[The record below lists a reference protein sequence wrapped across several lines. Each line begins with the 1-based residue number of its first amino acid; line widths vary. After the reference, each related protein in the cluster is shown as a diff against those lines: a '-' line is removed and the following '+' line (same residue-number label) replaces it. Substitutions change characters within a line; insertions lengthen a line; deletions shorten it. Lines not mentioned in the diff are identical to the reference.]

1 MRELLTSKAI
11 PAPKFRYTP
20 CVKTGPFYTVS
31 GMVALDLATGALIS
45 GGVTAQTRRILQNL
59 QDAMPDYGVSFQ
71 HMVCARIY
79 TTAFAQFNEINAVW
93 EEFFDNVAPP
103 ARTSVGVSALP
114 LGALVEI
121 EFAFYRTTQEEGNT
135 P

>member
-1 MRELLTSKAI
+1 MRELLSSPRI

-31 GMVALDLATGALIS
+31 GMVALDVATGTLVS
-45 GGVTAQTRRILQNL
+45 GGVAAQTRHILHNL
-59 QDAMPDYGVSFQ
+59 EQALPDYGIALE
-71 HMVCARIY
+71 HMVSARIY
-79 TTAFAQFNEINAVW
+79 CTAFEKFAEINAVW
-93 EEFFDNVAPP
+93 ETFFAEVAPP

-121 EFAFYRTTQEEGNT
+121 EFTFYREPQNKEVA